1 MPSRLYQADPSAL
14 RQTIALDGLTLIF
27 HRPSGI
33 THIVTAPVPE
43 MLAALDQGPA
53 DAAVLMGRLA
63 TRHGIAAGPEA
74 EAVVAA
80 RLAELEAVGLVS
92 RA

>member
-1 MPSRLYQADPSAL
+1 MPSRAFQADPSAE
-14 RQTIALDGLTLIF
+14 RRTVELDGLTLIF

-43 MLAALDQGPA
+43 MLAALEEGPA
-53 DAAVLMGRLA
+53 NVAMLVDRLA
-63 TRHGIAAGPEA
+63 DRHGIAAGVEA
-74 EAVVAA
+74 EAIIAA
-80 RLAELEAVGLVS
+80 RLAELEAIGLVS